1 MIQRQLHRVLEAAG
15 DHSIRYGLGIP
26 VHGPMG
32 SCGVFIL
39 ADGDPERLRRATG
52 GEQDQ
57 LYAVALDV
65 HDYLLKG
72 AMAKVRK
79 EEDALG
85 IRSPGFLASREK
97 EALWWTREGYP
108 AKRVGSLLGLTEDTV
123 HRYLSD
129 AQQKLGCRTK
139 YEAAMRAFRMGL
151 LHREP
156 DGEVRRRRK
165 KKVTPWQPE
174 DRRIEGM
181 VVMDGEPGETWEPE
195 DNGVKEKDDGK

>member
-1 MIQRQLHRVLEAAG
+1 
-15 DHSIRYGLGIP
+15 
-26 VHGPMG
+26 MG
-32 SCGVFIL
+32 SCGVFL
-39 ADGDPERLRRATG
+39 LSDGDPEWLRRTTQ

-65 HDYLLKG
+65 HDYLLRG

-79 EEDALG
+79 LEDALDW
-85 IRSPGFLASREK
+85 RSPSLLRPREK
-97 EALWWTREGYP
+97 EALLWTREGYP

-139 YEAAMRAFRMGL
+139 FEAAMRAYRAGL
-151 LHREP
+151 LYR
-156 DGEVRRRRK
+156 DSGGEVKRRRRRRK
-165 KKVTPWQPE
+165 KVTLWQPE

-181 VVMDGEPGETWEPE
+181 VVMDGEPG
-195 DNGVKEKDDGK
+195 DNGMREKTAGDEDGN